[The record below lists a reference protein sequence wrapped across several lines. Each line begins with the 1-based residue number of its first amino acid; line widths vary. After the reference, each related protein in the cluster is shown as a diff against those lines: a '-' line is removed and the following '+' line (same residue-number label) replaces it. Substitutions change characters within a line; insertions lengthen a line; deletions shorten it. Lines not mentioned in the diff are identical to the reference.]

1 MLALI
6 TQTKLPRPW
15 LQLGASG
22 RIHIPLKT
30 ISAESPTLPL
40 PPPSSRAM
48 TECKPPNVGHKVKSS
63 RIPRLM
69 RIETVRK
76 ASSSLHLNVTSDQA
90 VHRQAPIT
98 MTTTTTTTT
107 TTAMTTTT
115 TRTVNSPAACIV
127 SGPLV
132 RSTRTSRCRIQLAHP
147 EWSVTDANECA
158 CANPL
163 RETGVKHKS
172 RRLIEPV
179 IEASQQLKYLGKQQ
193 QQQMLCL
200 QCCDQKQVHVPCQL
214 IIHYST
220 LMRQRLKERS
230 IRANEP
236 LRLDTISSQ
245 TLLRLVMWMQQ
256 HYHDDLCQLQKA
268 LPSLAHASS
277 AQCTWDEQFLGF
289 DLDAVLQLLLA
300 SNYLGINPLL
310 EHVTFYFLELLDQR
324 NTGELQMQNVRDLLA
339 NSSSCSSDVSN
350 STNSSDNSALSSS
363 PAAEASLYPK

>member
-15 LQLGASG
+15 LQLGAGG

-30 ISAESPTLPL
+30 ISSEL
-40 PPPSSRAM
+40 PPQPPPPRA
-48 TECKPPNVGHKVKSS
+48 TSECKAPNVGHKVKSS

-69 RIETVRK
+69 RIEAVRK
-76 ASSSLHLNVTSDQA
+76 ASSSQDINVTSDLA
-90 VHRQAPIT
+90 VHQQAPIKITPAT
-98 MTTTTTTTT
+98 MTG
-107 TTAMTTTT
+107 
-115 TRTVNSPAACIV
+115 TVTSSAACIV
-127 SGPLV
+127 SAPLV

-158 CANPL
+158 CTNLL

-172 RRLIEPV
+172 RRLIEPA
-179 IEASQQLKYLGKQQ
+179 IEASQQLKYSGKQQ
-193 QQQMLCL
+193 QPQQHQMLCL
-200 QCCDQKQVHVPCQL
+200 QCCDQKLVHVPCHL
-214 IIHYST
+214 ISHYST
-220 LMRQRLKERS
+220 FMRQRLKERS

-236 LRLDTISSQ
+236 LCLNTISSQ

-277 AQCTWDEQFLGF
+277 VQCTWDEQFLGF
-289 DLDAVLQLLLA
+289 DLDSVLQLLLA

-310 EHVTFYFLELLDQR
+310 EHVTFYFLDLLDQR
-324 NTGELQMQNVRDLLA
+324 NTGELQMHNVRDLLA
-339 NSSSCSSDVSN
+339 HSSSYSSYMRN
-350 STNSSDNSALSSS
+350 SINSSDNSDLSTI